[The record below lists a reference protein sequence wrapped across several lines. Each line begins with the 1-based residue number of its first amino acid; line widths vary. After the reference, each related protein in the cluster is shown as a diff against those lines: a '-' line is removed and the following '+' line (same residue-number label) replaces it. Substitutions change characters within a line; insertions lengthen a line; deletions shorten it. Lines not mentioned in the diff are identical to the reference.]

1 MDFFLTR
8 DPLFALSSVQ
18 QDGLPTLGSR
28 CAALATLAH
37 FPNHYIYK
45 PFYFMKYYAGI
56 AVEVHFFCN
65 VLSFV
70 ASYLCKGIL
79 WQSELCAM

>member
-1 MDFFLTR
+1 
-8 DPLFALSSVQ
+8 
-18 QDGLPTLGSR
+18 
-28 CAALATLAH
+28 
-37 FPNHYIYK
+37 
-45 PFYFMKYYAGI
+45 MKYYAGI